1 MKKNIVIIVLSI
13 MVIGLT
19 VSLFLHNNQHNT
31 PAVKLNENNILS
43 PYSDNEQEE
52 STKLNEL
59 YIDVKKPPFNAKGD
73 GKQDDT
79 KAIQN
84 AINHASELGGGS
96 VLLPL
101 STYKIASTLYVP
113 DNIALIGLSHGK
125 NGSIIKNEGNGFAIQ
140 TTGGHKRINVENVRI
155 ELNGNNNGIHLGNVS
170 SKLTNDSIPGEMGLR
185 HITVAGIGK
194 GKIGIKI
201 SNASHVNMLDVRAGY
216 GAVDNPGGHGLFIY
230 ADKYNSGV
238 IVAYDCTFGRVDAS
252 TVGLE
257 IDGKVNLDTF
267 TFNGCYFG
275 GELPIRIGLNTYVR
289 NVNFIGTHIEARDTN
304 RKSPHTKMVELHNVL
319 AGNFIGVSLIGFGER
334 NNRGFVFKGDV
345 EKVNIMG
352 IEANG
357 VMGAIYANEGAK
369 LTDDSILQEAS
380 LTGRSQAVQFKGF
393 NKIEK

>member
-1 MKKNIVIIVLSI
+1 MKKNIAIIVLSI
-13 MVIGLT
+13 TVICLA
-19 VSLFLHNNQHNT
+19 VSLLLHTNQPNT
-31 PAVKLNENNILS
+31 ALVKLNKNNLLS
-43 PYSDNEQEE
+43 PYKNNEQEE
-52 STKLNEL
+52 NTKLNEL
-59 YIDVKKPPFNAKGD
+59 AINVKNSPFNAKGD

-79 KAIQN
+79 KAIQG
-84 AINHASELGGGS
+84 AINHASEMGGGS

-101 STYKIASTLYVP
+101 STYKITSTLYVP

-125 NGSIIKNEGNGFAIQ
+125 KGSIIQNEGNGFAIQ
-140 TTGGHKRINVENVRI
+140 TTGGHKRVNVENVRI
-155 ELNGNNNGIHLGNVS
+155 ELNGRNNGIHLGNVK

-201 SNASHVNMLDVRAGY
+201 SNASHVNMVDVRAGY

-267 TFNGCYFG
+267 NFNGCYFG

-289 NVNFIGTHIEARDTN
+289 NVNFVGTHIEARDTN

-319 AGNFIGVSLIGFGER
+319 GGNFIGVSLIGFGER

-345 EKVNIMG
+345 EKVNFMG

-369 LTDDSILQEAS
+369 LKDDSILQEAR

-393 NKIEK
+393 DKFGK